1 MNLPMA
7 IPEVQ
12 FFERD
17 EYPCERVSMT
27 PYTNLDWQGIVQEHS
42 VSIPEKFR
50 NIVTLVDG
58 KSVCSHCG
66 AVYAGKQWKCTAMVD
81 YHSDKDSGNNSYVK
95 SNLGFKQIGALTGG
109 YPGPRRVV
117 KVYKDKCNQN
127 CRWDLEHE
135 FSEQTRFYNFLQR
148 LPVDYHSD
156 WAMFAGTL
164 KDPKQVEIIYLRS
177 YVVQLR
183 MDVDWCKGAIQQM
196 AQKMNSAGHA
206 LAF

>member
-1 MNLPMA
+1 MNLPTVV
-7 IPEVQ
+7 PEPE
-12 FFERD
+12 FFEHPEHPYD
-17 EYPCERVSMT
+17 RVSMT
-27 PYTNLDWQGIVQEHS
+27 PYSNLHWKDVVKEHS

-50 NIVTLVDG
+50 SVITLTQG
-58 KSVCSHCG
+58 KSICSHCK

-81 YHSDKDSGNNSYVK
+81 YYDDAEYNSGYVR
-95 SNLGFKQIGALTGG
+95 SNLGFKQLGERTEG
-109 YPGPRRVV
+109 YSGPRRVTRT
-117 KVYKDKCNQN
+117 YKNKCNQN

-135 FSEQTRFYNFLQR
+135 FSEQRRFYHFIQM

-156 WAMFAGTL
+156 WAMFADTL

-183 MDVDWCKGAIQQM
+183 MDVDWCKGAIHQM